1 MGKTSPVL
9 HATWRPFRDL
19 CALCDLS
26 LVVLG
31 RKGRKVSAKYAKVA
45 AGVGIAQ
52 VCDARNDERNY
63 RCWLQQQKSLNK
75 YEAQISF
82 LILTFD
88 VSHFTF
94 NHLFFGLSSMYS
106 KRLPVTSAMSGM

>member
-9 HATWRPFRDL
+9 HATWRPLRDL
-19 CALCDLS
+19 GALCDLS

-52 VCDARNDERNY
+52 VCDARNDERITAAGYN
-63 RCWLQQQKSLNK
+63 NK
-75 YEAQISF
+75 KASINMRLKF
-82 LILTFD
+82 IVNF
-88 VSHFTF
+88 HF
-94 NHLFFGLSSMYS
+94 
-106 KRLPVTSAMSGM
+106 